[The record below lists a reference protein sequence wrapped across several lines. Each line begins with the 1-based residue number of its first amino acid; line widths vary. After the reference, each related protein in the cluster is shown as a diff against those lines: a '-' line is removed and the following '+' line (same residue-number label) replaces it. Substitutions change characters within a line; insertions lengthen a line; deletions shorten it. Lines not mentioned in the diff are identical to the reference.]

1 MKRLARLLCAAYLT
15 VFLTFSG
22 MSAAQAEL
30 NVDETRDLLQKSLT
44 VTEIDAEIA
53 RIGTEESQV
62 AASLNED
69 EAAMRRQEDQVE
81 KTRERLGHVLRA
93 YYKGERQSL
102 WLAVFHAKSFTQLL
116 TFYDYLSYIYRSDRI
131 ALIGYREEYAKLEE
145 AHRQLK
151 LKQMELANLKAEF
164 VRQRERMT
172 ALQEEIDRKLQE
184 HPDAAAALAKQ
195 MTAVQTSW
203 KKNGLP
209 LFRNYFTSMS
219 EAMQK
224 LPELILNDKEKR
236 YIKGTL
242 LAISDADLT
251 AMLHEEKSD
260 LQNLSL
266 TFRDGHFT
274 ASGKEG
280 DLAASIVGHY
290 TVEENPNRLQFH
302 VDRLEYNGF
311 ALDETTSRSLE
322 EAYDMSFAPGAILP
336 MLRAKEVSTDGGML
350 SIRFQIKF

>member
-44 VTEIDAEIA
+44 VAEIDAEIA

-62 AASLNED
+62 AASLAED
-69 EAAMRRQEDQVE
+69 EAAMRRQEVQVE
-81 KTRERLGHVLRA
+81 KTRERLGYVLRA

-102 WLAVFHAKSFTQLL
+102 WLAVLHAKSFSQLL
-116 TFYDYLSYIYRSDRI
+116 TFYDYLSYIYRSDRT
-131 ALIGYREEYAKLEE
+131 ALIGYREEYVKLEE
-145 AHRQLK
+145 AHRQLT

-172 ALQEEIDRKLQE
+172 ALQEEIDRQLQE

-203 KKNGLP
+203 KENGLP

-311 ALDETTSRSLE
+311 ALDETTRRSLE